1 MNDYIKRAFLKGE
14 LVLFLGA
21 GASVTSTNSKGIQLP
36 SGSRLGD
43 ILCKDMG
50 VSYDNDPLGLVY
62 TAYKDMLGDVKLQ
75 EILETQFK
83 FCNYSQEYSKLASLP
98 LKRIYTLNID
108 ECLENA
114 FHHNR
119 FKIDI
124 KSRNDKI
131 TEYNLEN
138 DITTLIKLNGDINR
152 PDINYIFSP
161 EQYASNTIHNNN
173 WYNELAQD
181 MFSKI
186 FVFIGTELN
195 EPLLEYHIEKFK
207 SDNNLSNGT
216 KGFVITPKASP
227 VKQLALKKSN
237 LEYIAGTLKDF
248 VDYFFNEFNNKV
260 PTHIDILKAKKPNII
275 QYGEQINVIGKL
287 KHIDSKFLS
296 DESKKTEGSDLS
308 SIKNFYRGFKPSWN
322 DIIQNV
328 PVTLAKTKN
337 FIDNLLSE
345 EGSFKGLHIILGN
358 AGSGKSTALKQ
369 VAIALSIQ
377 TGMSVYFLENDYDDL
392 HEIISLLE
400 SINSGK
406 YVVCIDRILNNRYR
420 EISELIKSHENKASF
435 IITENTTLWFQKAQ
449 SVLESETKST
459 FDISDLSSEDID
471 KILGNLKLYASWT
484 RLEKLTENQRRE
496 ELWKKANRQLL
507 IGLLEVTS
515 GIGYNEIIRRDFN
528 SIQSSDERNLLLL
541 ASIPALE
548 NSAAYEETLQRA
560 LLILNPEL
568 KENVEKIASRMNGIL
583 NYKDGKIT
591 TRHRVYSSRIFE
603 NNNLN
608 ENYEI
613 IKAYIR
619 SFCVYQFPIV
629 MNVSKNEAAIYKQ
642 IVNFKFLKKFFNDD
656 KSYVLKIYKD
666 FEKEL
671 EHEGLFLMQY
681 GIALRTYHKPF
692 ESYETLIRAKDAY
705 PESPHIEHAL
715 AQQKLILSYI
725 PDEHSWNRDILF
737 DEAKTTLSNLSNAK
751 KGFFKDDRYP
761 IATLSRGHINFL
773 VYKNN
778 LDDAQHQA
786 MSYYNDFR
794 KFSEYNSD
802 SYLQEISKELFNF
815 ALNGKWDKDI
825 KNWDF

>member
-1 MNDYIKRAFLKGE
+1 MNEYIKRAFLKGE

-21 GASVTSTNSKGIQLP
+21 GASVSSTNSKGNLP
-36 SGSRLGD
+36 SSYRLGE
-43 ILCKDMG
+43 ILCNDMG
-50 VSYDNDPLGLVY
+50 IAYNDDALGQVY
-62 TAYKDMLGDVKLQ
+62 TAYKDMLGETKLQ

-83 FCNYSQEYSKLASLP
+83 FCNYSQEYSRLTYLP

-108 ECLENA
+108 DCLENA
-114 FHHNR
+114 FRHN
-119 FKIDI
+119 KYKVDV
-124 KSRNDKI
+124 KSRNDKV
-131 TEYNLEN
+131 TEYSYEN

-152 PDINYIFSP
+152 PDVGYIFSP
-161 EQYASNTIHNNN
+161 EQYANNIFQSNK

-181 MFSKI
+181 MFSKV

-195 EPLLEYHIEKFK
+195 EPLLEYHIQKFK
-207 SDNNLSNGT
+207 SDSNLSNSI
-216 KGFVITPKASP
+216 KGFVITPKATP
-227 VKQLALKKSN
+227 VKQLALKNSN
-237 LEYIAGTLKDF
+237 LEHIAGTLKDF
-248 VDYFFNEFNNKV
+248 VDYFFSEFDNKI

-275 QYGEQINVIGKL
+275 QSGKQINIISKI
-287 KHIDSKFLS
+287 KYIDSDFIS
-296 DESKKTEGSDLS
+296 NESKKTETDGLN
-308 SIKNFYRGFKPSWN
+308 SIKDFYRGFKPSWN
-322 DIIQNV
+322 DVILNV
-328 PVTLAKTKN
+328 PVTLAKTRN
-337 FIDNLLSE
+337 FIENLLSDE
-345 EGSFKGLHIILGN
+345 NSFRGLHIILGN

-369 VAIALSIQ
+369 VAVALSVQ
-377 TGMSVYFLENDYDDL
+377 TNMNVYFLNNDYDDL
-392 HEIISLLE
+392 NEIIDFLE
-400 SINSGK
+400 SINSSQ
-406 YVVCIDRILNNRYR
+406 YLICIDRILNNRYR
-420 EISELIKSHENKASF
+420 EISELIKSYENRASF
-435 IITENTTLWFQKAQ
+435 IITENTTLWHQKAQ
-449 SVLESETKST
+449 SILESETKSI

-471 KILGNLKLYASWT
+471 KILDHLKLYASWT
-484 RLEKLTENQRRE
+484 RLERLTESERRE

-548 NSAAYEETLQRA
+548 NFVAYEETLQRA

-583 NYKDGKIT
+583 HYKDGKIT

-603 NNNLN
+603 NNNLG
-608 ENYEI
+608 ENYKI
-613 IKAYIR
+613 IKSYIS

-629 MNVSKNEAAIYKQ
+629 INVSKNEAAIYKQ

-656 KSYVLKIYKD
+656 STYVLKIYKD

-725 PDEHSWNRDILF
+725 PDDHTWNRDILF
-737 DEAKTTLSNLSNAK
+737 DEAKITLSNLSNAK

-773 VYKNN
+773 VYKND
-778 LDDAQHQA
+778 LEAAKRQA

-794 KFSEYNSD
+794 KFSEYQSD
-802 SYLQEISKELFNF
+802 PYLQDISKELFSF
-815 ALNGKWDKDI
+815 AITGKWQKDI